1 MTVTSVR
8 VWPIK
13 NGGSLIGSAAV
24 VLDSDGGDIAINRI
38 RVVRRKDGGAFV
50 ALPSES
56 YEKDGDTHYVELVR
70 LPSRVMKEIEFQIL
84 KELGL

>member
-1 MTVTSVR
+1 MNVTSVR
-8 VWPIK
+8 VWPVQ

-24 VLDSDGGDIAINRI
+24 VLDSDSGDIAISRI

-50 ALPSES
+50 ALPSDS
-56 YEKDGDTHYVELVR
+56 YEKDGDTHYVEVIR
-70 LPSRVMKEIEFQIL
+70 LPSRLMKEIEFQIF